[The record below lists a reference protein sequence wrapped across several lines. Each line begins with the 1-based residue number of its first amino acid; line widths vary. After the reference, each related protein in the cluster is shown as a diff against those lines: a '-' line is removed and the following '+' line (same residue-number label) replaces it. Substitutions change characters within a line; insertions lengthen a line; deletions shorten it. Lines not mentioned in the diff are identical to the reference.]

1 MKLLVVK
8 LKKLKEEVVKWK
20 KEKRKKLQAEL

>member
-1 MKLLVVK
+1 MNLLLVK

-20 KEKRKKLQAEL
+20 KEKRKKL